1 MAERI
6 LLVEDDDDVRGLL
19 NSVLEADGYSIDT
32 AESVDAAL
40 ELMESNSYDVMLVD
54 KNIPGMGGTGEEGIE
69 LLRQVR
75 SKSLSTEVIMMTGY
89 PTVESAIEVLKLG
102 AFDYICKPFSLEDLR
117 LKIKRLLKYQRFVNP
132 DYAIRAYRCL
142 RGKILELIGRVP
154 KMSGEDLHGTLLS
167 LNDEIDE
174 LFSLLKESER
184 IILIERESLSHIAIL
199 AEELKIRLN
208 EGDSTYDLVEKISQ
222 LSSTRL

>member
-6 LLVEDDDDVRGLL
+6 LLVDDDANVRDML
-19 NSVLEADGYSIDT
+19 NSFLEADGYSIDT

-40 ELMESNSYDVMLVD
+40 ELMESNGYDVMLVD
-54 KNIPGMGGTGEEGIE
+54 KNMPGTDGNREGGIE

-75 SKSLSTEVIMMTGY
+75 SKSLSSEVIMMTGY

-102 AFDYICKPFSLEDLR
+102 AFDYICKPFSLKDFR
-117 LKIKRLLKYQRFVNP
+117 LKIRRLLKYRRFINP
-132 DYAIRAYRCL
+132 DYAIGAYRCL
-142 RGKILELIGRVP
+142 QGKILELIGRVP
-154 KMSGEDLHGTLLS
+154 MMSGEDLEGTLLS
-167 LNDEIDE
+167 FNDEIDE

-199 AEELKIRLN
+199 AEELKVRLK
-208 EGDSTYDLVEKISQ
+208 EGGSAYDLVEKISQ